1 MLRAALGALRMA
13 GGKVRAFDDAYASK
27 LAQYIGSFNPKTKG
41 MQGVQA
47 AAGTLLGSPAT
58 RKLGVELAPTDSR
71 MLGNLMDYG
80 VPAASAGLRYGVP
93 LAGAGL
99 LHQGIQDVW
108 EWGENTPVIPGFMD
122 GREKENSRLMVS
134 YAPGYSPGELPM

>member
-47 AAGTLLGSPAT
+47 AAGAIAIAAVGAT
-58 RKLGVELAPTDSR
+58 RAVAAALL
-71 MLGNLMDYG
+71 LYNLYCGSMNF
-80 VPAASAGLRYGVP
+80 PFHTKMICSIAASIMML
-93 LAGAGL
+93 LA
-99 LHQGIQDVW
+99 D
-108 EWGENTPVIPGFMD
+108 
-122 GREKENSRLMVS
+122 
-134 YAPGYSPGELPM
+134 